1 MAVVIDEM
9 TTVPAATP
17 AERGGESAAGG
28 GGGGESKPSEHDIE
42 KLVELRASRSERIRA
57 Y

>member
-9 TTVPAATP
+9 TTVPAATRS
-17 AERGGESAAGG
+17 ERGGESAAGG
-28 GGGGESKPSEHDIE
+28 GEESQPSEHDIE
-42 KLVELRASRSERIRA
+42 KLVELHASRAERVRA

>member
-9 TTVPAATP
+9 TTVPAATRS
-17 AERGGESAAGG
+17 ASGGESAAGG
-28 GGGGESKPSEHDIE
+28 GEESKPSEHDIE
-42 KLVELRASRSERIRA
+42 KLVELHASRAERIRA

>member
-9 TTVPAATP
+9 TTVPAATQS
-17 AERGGESAAGG
+17 ERGGESGA
-28 GGGGESKPSEHDIE
+28 GGGGESQPSEHDIE
-42 KLVELRASRSERIRA
+42 KLVELQASRAERVRA

>member
-9 TTVPAATP
+9 TTVPAATRS
-17 AERGGESAAGG
+17 ERGGESST
-28 GGGGESKPSEHDIE
+28 GGGEESQPSEHDIE
-42 KLVELRASRSERIRA
+42 KLVELHVSRAERVRA

>member
-9 TTVPAATP
+9 TTAPAATRS
-17 AERGGESAAGG
+17 EHGGESAGG
-28 GGGGESKPSEHDIE
+28 GGEESKPSEHDLE
-42 KLVELRASRSERIRA
+42 KLVEHKASRAERIRA

>member
-17 AERGGESAAGG
+17 AERGGESAAG